1 MRKKPCQQRSQQ
13 MVDILLE
20 ASGRV
25 LERHGL
31 ANLTTNRVADEAGV
45 SVGSLYQYFANKQ
58 ELLEALLERMAL
70 DITRLVDARMAQL
83 LEADVRTAVRMLLSD
98 VLAFILSGNG
108 RYRVLVRHWQ
118 QLQALHVVDRLERYL
133 SEVCRRYLLRHIR
146 QFPIDNPMPMLFVMI
161 NATLMTLVRHLAL
174 DEPPLS
180 DQQLIDELTH
190 MLTAYLAAAASPQ
203 QANS

>member
-25 LERHGL
+25 IERHGL
-31 ANLTTNRVADEAGV
+31 ANLTTNRVAAEAGV

-58 ELLEALLERMAL
+58 ELLEALLEQMAL
-70 DITRLVDARMAQL
+70 DITRLIDARMAQL
-83 LEADVRTAVRMLLSD
+83 LEADVRTAVRLLLSE
-98 VLAFILSGNG
+98 VLAFIHSGNG

-118 QLQALHVVDRLERYL
+118 QLQALHVVDRLERHL
-133 SEVCRRYLLRHIR
+133 SEVCRRYLVRHIR

-161 NATLMTLVRHLAL
+161 NATLMTLMRHLAL
-174 DEPPLS
+174 DDPPLS
-180 DQQLIDELTH
+180 DQQLIDELSD

>member
-25 LERHGL
+25 IERHGL
-31 ANLTTNRVADEAGV
+31 ANLTTNRVAAEAGV

-58 ELLEALLERMAL
+58 ELLEALLEQMAL
-70 DITRLVDARMAQL
+70 DITRLIDARMAQL
-83 LEADVRTAVRMLLSD
+83 LEADVRTAVRLLLSE
-98 VLAFILSGNG
+98 VLAFIHSGNG

-118 QLQALHVVDRLERYL
+118 QLQALHVVDRLERHL
-133 SEVCRRYLLRHIR
+133 SEVCRRYLVRHIH

-174 DEPPLS
+174 DDPPLS
-180 DQQLIDELTH
+180 DQQLIDELSD

>member
-25 LERHGL
+25 TERHGL
-31 ANLTTNRVADEAGV
+31 ANLTTNRVAAEAGV

-58 ELLEALLERMAL
+58 ELLEALLEQMAL
-70 DITRLVDARMAQL
+70 DITRLIDARMAQL
-83 LEADVRTAVRMLLSD
+83 LEADVRTAVRLLLSE
-98 VLAFILSGNG
+98 VLAFIHSGNG

-118 QLQALHVVDRLERYL
+118 QLQALHVVDRLERHL
-133 SEVCRRYLLRHIR
+133 SEVCRRYLVRHIH

-174 DEPPLS
+174 DDPPLS
-180 DQQLIDELTH
+180 DQQLIDELSD

>member
-180 DQQLIDELTH
+180 DQQLIDELTN
-190 MLTAYLAAAASPQ
+190 MLTAYLAAAASPHQ
-203 QANS
+203 TES

>member
-58 ELLEALLERMAL
+58 
-70 DITRLVDARMAQL
+70 
-83 LEADVRTAVRMLLSD
+83 
-98 VLAFILSGNG
+98 
-108 RYRVLVRHWQ
+108 
-118 QLQALHVVDRLERYL
+118 
-133 SEVCRRYLLRHIR
+133 
-146 QFPIDNPMPMLFVMI
+146 
-161 NATLMTLVRHLAL
+161 
-174 DEPPLS
+174 
-180 DQQLIDELTH
+180 
-190 MLTAYLAAAASPQ
+190 
-203 QANS
+203 

>member
-1 MRKKPCQQRSQQ
+1 MRKQPSQQRSQQ

-20 ASGRV
+20 ACGRV
-25 LERHGL
+25 IERQGL
-31 ANLTTNRVADEAGV
+31 ANLTTNRVATEAGV

-58 ELLEALLERMAL
+58 ELLEALLGRMAL
-70 DITRLVDARMAQL
+70 DITRLVDARMAQV
-83 LEADVRTAVRMLLSD
+83 LEVDVRTAVRMLLSE

-108 RYRVLVRHWQ
+108 HYRLLVRHWH

-133 SEVCRRYLLRHIR
+133 SEVCRRYLVRHVR
-146 QFPIDNPMPMLFVMI
+146 QFPIDNPTPMLFVMI

-180 DQQLIDELTH
+180 DQQLIDELTE
-190 MLTAYLAAAASPQ
+190 MLAAYLAAAAGTR

>member
-25 LERHGL
+25 IERQGL
-31 ANLTTNRVADEAGV
+31 ANLTTNRVAAEAGV

-58 ELLEALLERMAL
+58 ELLEGLLEKMAL

-108 RYRVLVRHWQ
+108 HYRVLVRHWQ
-118 QLQALHVVDRLERYL
+118 QLQALHVVDRLERHL
-133 SEVCRRYLLRHIR
+133 SEICRRYLLRHIR

-174 DEPPLS
+174 DAPPLS
-180 DQQLIDELTH
+180 DQQLINELTN
-190 MLTAYLAAAASPQ
+190 MLTAYLAAAANPQ
-203 QANS
+203 QTNT